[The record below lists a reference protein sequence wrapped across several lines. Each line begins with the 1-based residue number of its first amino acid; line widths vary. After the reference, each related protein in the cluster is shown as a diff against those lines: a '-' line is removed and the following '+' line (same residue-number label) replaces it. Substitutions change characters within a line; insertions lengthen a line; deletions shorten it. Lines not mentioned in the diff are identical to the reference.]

1 MQADGVARDTFQ
13 EVSDVLTGIQ
23 FGFSPQVSPTQQGK
37 SIQETSFS
45 PSEQQP
51 ADSELNQSSQFGK
64 YSSLGDEEYSP
75 TAAGYRGDM
84 TYTKTEHTL
93 TISTD
98 EDDFER
104 KDFEE
109 NQEEWEERVLE
120 EILEVKDRDM
130 LHSAKNT
137 RLQNEQDPSI
147 NKQLLATGIPYYDNP
162 ANSSEWIQKVPPKP
176 AKNSVF
182 ADEIRQKLM
191 PKVYSLSA
199 SETRQRTKELLQL
212 SDVGPPILIHDNAH
226 SSSSAATKKGSSILP
241 KGIASQP
248 LVDMSKSFALT
259 ASKSKVQSQE
269 SQILHYKSNCDPLL
283 VNQKKIYYT
292 LPGSPP
298 KRNASAGTGRGG
310 GGDPESFPISP
321 ALSPTSAN
329 NRKKLSRTP
338 SLPRKLFLALNRSS
352 DKKGLIPSP
361 SPLNTPGHGK

>member
-23 FGFSPQVSPTQQGK
+23 EFGFSPEVSPTQHGK
-37 SIQETSFS
+37 SAQETSFS
-45 PSEQQP
+45 PSEQP
-51 ADSELNQSSQFGK
+51 PDSELNQSSHFGK
-64 YSSLGDEEYSP
+64 YSSLGYEEYSP
-75 TAAGYRGDM
+75 AAGYRGDM

-104 KDFEE
+104 NDIEE
-109 NQEEWEERVLE
+109 NQAEWEERVLE

-147 NKQLLATGIPYYDNP
+147 NRQLLATGIPYYDNP

-226 SSSSAATKKGSSILP
+226 SSSSAATKKCSGAL
-241 KGIASQP
+241 KNGIASQP

-298 KRNASAGTGRGG
+298 KRNDSAGTGRGG
-310 GGDPESFPISP
+310 GNPESFPTSP

-352 DKKGLIPSP
+352 DKRGLTTSP
-361 SPLNTPGHGK
+361 SPLNTPGHVK